1 MDSPHDRLVTLPE
14 ELPEYTLGWEV
25 VRWATKYIRHPNGPR
40 SGKRWKFTLS
50 QIRFLLHWYGL
61 DDDGNWLYHHGV
73 RRLAKGSG
81 KSPFVALIG
90 LAEFCA
96 PVRLK
101 DFDPRA
107 DGGVVGKPVEMP
119 LVQVAA
125 TNESQTANTMRM
137 IRAMAGKDSRVVF
150 DHELDPGK
158 TKFYKQ
164 PEGTLEVIT
173 SSAHGA
179 EGAEATFV
187 VADET
192 EWWIPSRGGPDLAAT
207 LQDNLTKSGSRMI
220 ETCNAWVP
228 GMESVAETTYEA
240 WLAQEEGRTRGE
252 SKILYDAR
260 IAPPDTDLSD
270 PDSLLAALDH
280 VYDDCF
286 WVDRRAISERIW
298 DPRATE
304 DDSRR
309 KYLNQPT
316 AADDA
321 WTTPQ
326 EWARLAD
333 ATRVVADGEEVALF
347 FDGSKSRD
355 ATALVGCTLSDG
367 HVFVVD
373 TWEPDMRD
381 PNDEV
386 DANAVDLAV
395 RRAFDKYEVV
405 AFFADVREWES
416 FTKIDWPSRYSDG
429 LRVWAA
435 PASRTPEPIAWDMR
449 GRLKEFTQAAELAL
463 SEIEDGT
470 FTHDGN
476 GVLSRHVSNARRK
489 VNQYGVTVRKESR
502 DSSRK
507 IDAAVCMIGARHARR
522 MALAAA
528 PKKKRSG
535 RVW

>member
-1 MDSPHDRLVTLPE
+1 
-14 ELPEYTLGWEV
+14 
-25 VRWATKYIRHPNGPR
+25 
-40 SGKRWKFTLS
+40 
-50 QIRFLLHWYGL
+50 
-61 DDDGNWLYHHGV
+61 
-73 RRLAKGSG
+73 
-81 KSPFVALIG
+81 
-90 LAEFCA
+90 
-96 PVRLK
+96 
-101 DFDPRA
+101 
-107 DGGVVGKPVEMP
+107 
-119 LVQVAA
+119 
-125 TNESQTANTMRM
+125 
-137 IRAMAGKDSRVVF
+137 
-150 DHELDPGK
+150 
-158 TKFYKQ
+158 
-164 PEGTLEVIT
+164 
-173 SSAHGA
+173 
-179 EGAEATFV
+179 
-187 VADET
+187 
-192 EWWIPSRGGPDLAAT
+192 
-207 LQDNLTKSGSRMI
+207 
-220 ETCNAWVP
+220 WVP

-260 IAPPDTDLSD
+260 VAPPDTDLSD

-429 LRVWAA
+429 LRVWAS
-435 PASRTPEPIAWDMR
+435 PTSRTPEPIAWDMR